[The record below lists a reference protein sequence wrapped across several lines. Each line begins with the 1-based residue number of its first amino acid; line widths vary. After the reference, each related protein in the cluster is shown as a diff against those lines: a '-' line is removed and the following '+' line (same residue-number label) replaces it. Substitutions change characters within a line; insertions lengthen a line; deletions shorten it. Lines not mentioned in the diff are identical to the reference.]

1 MTSLCY
7 GGCFCEYKSRQTQPQ
22 SVKTPKGFR
31 DRQNPLEL
39 DDIEIFN
46 KYTRLPRQVI
56 LDLIETLETDLLRT
70 TQRSCALS
78 VVTQV
83 FTSLRYFASGS
94 FYLDVG
100 DNHGISKASV
110 SRALHRVTA
119 AIISHAGNYIHFSN
133 EPNFVRILKAS
144 FYEIAGMPNVIGLVD
159 GTMIPIK
166 APNLDEFT
174 YVCRKGYHAL
184 NVQIVCGPSM
194 EILDVVSKYA
204 GSAHDSFVWG
214 NCGLQHRLE
223 NGDFNG
229 GFLLGDSG
237 YPLKPYLLT
246 PVMNATTR
254 PQQRYNSSHK
264 RTRCLVERCIGVLK
278 SRFGGTMQFAP
289 NFCAQI
295 IIIVACTIL
304 HNICIQNRV
313 PTFEFEEEFHPD
325 EEEQEDVLDHLH
337 EQNEDGQT
345 VRENLIA
352 TRF

>member
-1 MTSLCY
+1 MAAAFVNINQERHNRRALR
-7 GGCFCEYKSRQTQPQ
+7 RQR
-22 SVKTPKGFR
+22 VFR

-46 KYTRLPRQVI
+46 KYRLPRQVI

-119 AIISHAGNYIHFSN
+119 AIISHAGNYINFSN

-144 FYEIAGMPNVIGLVD
+144 FYEIAGMPNVIGLID

-214 NCGLQHRLE
+214 NCGLQHLLE

-229 GFLLGDSG
+229 GYLLGDSG

-278 SRFGGTMQFAP
+278 SRFRCLDKSGGTMQFAP
-289 NFCAQI
+289 NFCAQ
-295 IIIVACTIL
+295 IIVACTIL